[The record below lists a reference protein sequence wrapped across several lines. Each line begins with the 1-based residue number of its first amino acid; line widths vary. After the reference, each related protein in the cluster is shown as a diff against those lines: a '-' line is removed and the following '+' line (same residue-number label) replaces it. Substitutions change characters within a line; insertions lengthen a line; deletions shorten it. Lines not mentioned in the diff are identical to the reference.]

1 MISCSVTPF
10 LLLSIVG
17 THGRLCRNTR
27 PCVPTRPYVPI
38 HLYRIGFNVE
48 HTEKERERLVF
59 MVERID
65 FNI

>member
-1 MISCSVTPF
+1 VCPIA
-10 LLLSIVG
+10 G
-17 THGRLCRNTR
+17 QQRLF
-27 PCVPTRPYVPI
+27 

-59 MVERID
+59 MVERIG

>member
-1 MISCSVTPF
+1 MAVY
-10 LLLSIVG
+10 VG
-17 THGRLCRNTR
+17 THGPRNNR
-27 PCVPTRPYVPI
+27 GRQCVPI
-38 HLYRIGFNVE
+38 HLYRIGFDVE